1 MSLILECIRYMNST
15 SLTAQLNRL
24 LQCGL
29 SRLETRRLRGDQ
41 TELFQIANDY
51 EDVDRNVFFKLNEG
65 SRIRGYKAVLVKE

>member
-65 SRIRGYKAVLVKE
+65 SRIRGHKAVLVKE